1 MKQDSKKKSIFQP
14 MMCVYAGPDSRY
26 WKTRDPADVNVTD
39 KPDRPAPPLT
49 APGLGVPDDVNKA
62 MNGADKA
69 APADGT
75 AAPAPDAATPQ
86 PAPITAGVYAAPSQ
100 PSACVGS
107 IGDFAPAAKK
117 TKLCPACGAP
127 NLLTHKFCTECGA
140 RFTYPDSAK
149 RDV

>member
-1 MKQDSKKKSIFQP
+1 MKQKDKASIRP

-39 KPDRPAPPLT
+39 KPDQPAVPLT
-49 APGLGVPDDVNKA
+49 VPGLGMPDEVRKTMDDAN
-62 MNGADKA
+62 KA
-69 APADGT
+69 APADNS
-75 AAPAPDAATPQ
+75 AAPAPDALPEQSRPAT
-86 PAPITAGVYAAPSQ
+86 TFVYAAPAQ
-100 PSACVGS
+100 PAPSVGQ
-107 IGDFAPAAKK
+107 IGDFAPAAPK
-117 TKLCPACGAP
+117 TKFCPACGAP